1 MATRM
6 NAIQAYCPRIKSGST
21 VDMEDL
27 VEFIARS
34 TGLNESGVRH
44 VLLELRDT
52 VVFFNRRGQPVKL
65 EGLGIYRPTIRL
77 DGSLDVAHRLD
88 AYVRRQLNVPRTFRG
103 EVLNGEYIGLTSA
116 DLVDQWNED
125 HPDDPVV

>member
-1 MATRM
+1 MASRI
-6 NAIQAYCPRIKSGST
+6 NAIQAYCPRIKNGT
-21 VDMEDL
+21 MVEMDQL
-27 VEFIARS
+27 VEFISRS

-65 EGLGIYRPTIRL
+65 EGLGIYRPTIGL
-77 DGSLDVAHRLD
+77 DGKLNVAHRPD
-88 AYVRRQLNVPRTFRG
+88 AHLRLQINVDRAFRG
-103 EVLNGEYIGLTSA
+103 EVENAEYIGSTS
-116 DLVDQWNED
+116 DELVTQWNED